1 MPPYSNGAPI
11 KPANS
16 ILRTRIWFAVIM
28 VVFGI
33 FLVRL
38 FYLQIIRHDYYKQS
52 ASVGHLKEYE
62 ITATRGVIKA
72 HNGSALVPIALNQ
85 TLYTVYADPTLV
97 RDHAKVAETLAAALG
112 KGSTASYEA
121 KLRTQDTRYVVI
133 ARMATEE
140 QKEAIIKK
148 KYAGIGAQ
156 EQQYRTYPN
165 GKLAS
170 QLLGFVNSEGEGT
183 YGLEQ
188 ALDDQLAGK
197 PGQLKA
203 VTDVHGV
210 PLAANTDNILIEPVP
225 GEDVVLTI
233 DVAMQKQLEDIL
245 RAGLKRA
252 RSTSGSA
259 LILEAN
265 TGAVKAMANWPTY
278 DPSKYAQIEDGSVFT
293 NAAVSAPLEVGS
305 TMKPL
310 TAAAALDQGVVQPSS
325 TYYDPASYKIDG
337 FTVKNIEEDGGPGT
351 KDVADIL
358 NMSLNTGA
366 TWLLMKMGGSND
378 EINREGR
385 EVWYRY
391 MADHYMFGK
400 ETGIEQGY
408 EAPGDV
414 PHPNDGYARDLVYA
428 NSTFG
433 QAMTA
438 TPLQMAAAYAAVLNG
453 GTYYQPQLVDY
464 TVSADG
470 AKHDKKPKAIRR
482 HVVSDRVSEQMQPL
496 LEYVVDN
503 HYFVRRFD
511 QQHYSVGGKTGTAEI
526 AGPDGRYLEHDFNGT
541 YVGFVGGDQPQY
553 VVAILV
559 NKPKIAGYAGSQAAQ
574 PLFGDLAHML
584 IDKFNVTPRR

>member
-1 MPPYSNGAPI
+1 M
-11 KPANS
+11 
-16 ILRTRIWFAVIM
+16 VI
-28 VVFGI
+28 FGI

-97 RDHAKVAETLAAALG
+97 KDHAKIAETLAAALG

-121 KLRTQDTRYVVI
+121 KLRAQDTRYVVL

-148 KYAGIGAQ
+148 KHPGIGAQ

-188 ALDDQLAGK
+188 AFDDKLAGK
-197 PGQLKA
+197 PGQLRA

-245 RAGLKRA
+245 RVGLKRA

-278 DPSKYAQIEDGSVFT
+278 DPSKYAQIEDASLFT

-305 TMKPL
+305 SMKPL

-391 MADHYMFGK
+391 MSDHYMFGK

-464 TVSADG
+464 TISADG
-470 AKHDKKPKAIRR
+470 TKHDKKPKAIRQ
-482 HVVSDRVSEQMQPL
+482 HVVSGRVSEQMQPL

-511 QQHYSVGGKTGTAEI
+511 QQQYSVGGKTGTAEI

-553 VVAILV
+553 VIAILV